1 MSDHDPM
8 IHLTP
13 EQREV
18 RLRFCEGLRQAYRVL
33 QDFCYHQHH
42 RTDVDFE
49 ISVALINQELHDV
62 IEDDVQMLAN
72 DVAEFFM
79 SWGDVEG
86 EVPEEGDAATAG
98 YPAGTGRGP
107 ATSEAGASDVPNPAP
122 ATARERLQ
130 LLREKSLARAGRAE
144 PGPPA
149 PP

>member
-18 RLRFCEGLRQAYRVL
+18 RLRFVGRLRQAYRVL

-49 ISVALINQELHDV
+49 ISVALINQGLHDV
-62 IEDDVQMLAN
+62 IEDDVQMLTN

-98 YPAGTGRGP
+98 DFSASGQGS
-107 ATSEAGASDVPNPAP
+107 ATSEAEASDVPNPAP
-122 ATARERLQ
+122 STARERLQ
-130 LLREKSLARAGRAE
+130 LLREKHLARAGRGE
-144 PGPPA
+144 PGPPISS
-149 PP
+149 